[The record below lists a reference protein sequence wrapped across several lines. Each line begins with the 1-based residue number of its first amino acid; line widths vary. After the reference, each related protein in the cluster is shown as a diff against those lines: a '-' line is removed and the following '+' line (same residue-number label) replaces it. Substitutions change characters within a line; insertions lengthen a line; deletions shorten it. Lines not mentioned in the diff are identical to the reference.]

1 MYNVRIR
8 ILYKTNDYRD
18 MEYDISELVIDFKKN
33 QKSKINKI
41 GFQSNSQFYCERMI
55 LDLFGPK
62 LK

>member
-41 GFQSNSQFYCERMI
+41 GF
-55 LDLFGPK
+55 
-62 LK
+62 